1 VRNNTILASTCRSY
15 SVPVG
20 SSIASCTD
28 YNNKSKKIQQDWTGA
43 VADTLCKPFP
53 DAVLGD
59 ATALTGSLLSDLCG
73 TIPLGNRVISLGSG
87 LADARVFTWEEGRE
101 AVLFVDRFV
110 AFEAR
115 AEMLSESTS
124 KMSVLACITEITGMM
139 WRKLHS
145 HLRLAPVFTFAYNSK
160 GGSGATEG
168 DKLPGETDYLD
179 DFLVCK
185 SEHRGTGLHHA
196 VRELTANLTGYNV
209 HEYGTKIV
217 YLPVIAAADT
227 LVEFAIID
235 VRTKNYIHVE
245 CCDLR
250 EAAGRV
256 RCFVMAINFYRL
268 FHTMA
273 SHIPPN
279 PSPMFRQQRGRDEH
293 ILFTPNYVRKR
304 VKSSTCPDELYAL
317 LENSSVP
324 HAVRVQQVGEYV
336 RVSPVGTRSPRH
348 GREFTE
354 TQARAAARAVLSC
367 LTFLHA
373 RGYVHRDIRWDNLIR
388 TFTYNADGTVSSERF
403 LVIDFE
409 CAADAGDVVTMGNY
423 IHCEVVPTGG
433 TFNAQHD
440 LELVARLVEAWAETN
455 NVAWSQCAREF
466 VALLRSDGANAEAAL
481 QHAWLQQ

>member
-1 VRNNTILASTCRSY
+1 
-15 SVPVG
+15 
-20 SSIASCTD
+20 
-28 YNNKSKKIQQDWTGA
+28 
-43 VADTLCKPFP
+43 
-53 DAVLGD
+53 
-59 ATALTGSLLSDLCG
+59 
-73 TIPLGNRVISLGSG
+73 LGNRVISLGSG
-87 LADARVFTWEEGRE
+87 LADARVFTREEGRE

-124 KMSVLACITEITGMM
+124 KMSVLACITEIAGMM

-160 GGSGATEG
+160 GGSGATES

-185 SEHRGTGLHHA
+185 SVHRGTGLHHA
-196 VRELTANLTGYNV
+196 IRELTANLTAYNV
-209 HEYGTKIV
+209 HEYGTRIV

-227 LVEFAIID
+227 LVEFAFID

-245 CCDLR
+245 RCDLK
-250 EAAGRV
+250 EAEGRV
-256 RCFVMAINFYRL
+256 RCFVTAINFYRL

-273 SHIPPN
+273 SHMPCN
-279 PSPMFRQQRGRDEH
+279 PSPMFRQLRGRDEH

-354 TQARAAARAVLSC
+354 TQARAAARAALSC

-373 RGYVHRDIRWDNLIR
+373 RGYVHRDIRWDNLVR

-403 LVIDFE
+403 LLIDFE
-409 CAADAGDVVTMGNY
+409 C
-423 IHCEVVPTGG
+423 
-433 TFNAQHD
+433 
-440 LELVARLVEAWAETN
+440 
-455 NVAWSQCAREF
+455 S
-466 VALLRSDGANAEAAL
+466 
-481 QHAWLQQ
+481 